1 MGAVVEDTER
11 EHGKVKATRSP
22 FDETKLTAAQREALA
37 IARAQGRKPVA
48 SLWELKLN
56 IEADELEQF
65 ANTLDELRDEA
76 RTEKAKD
83 RLE

>member
-1 MGAVVEDTER
+1 M
-11 EHGKVKATRSP
+11 
-22 FDETKLTAAQREALA
+22 
-37 IARAQGRKPVA
+37 ARAQGRKPVA